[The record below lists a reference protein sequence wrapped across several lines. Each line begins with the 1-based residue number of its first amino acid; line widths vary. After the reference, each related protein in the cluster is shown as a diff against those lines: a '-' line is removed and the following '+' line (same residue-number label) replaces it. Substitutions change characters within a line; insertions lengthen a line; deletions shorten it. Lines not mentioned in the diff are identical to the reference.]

1 MRIKHY
7 LTLGSIAL
15 VVLLLPFLLRFYQ
28 NKTIAGGLSY
38 FYLSAFPSLFPFS
51 FAYQWLISITLTLL
65 FLLLVLFIVHSCNVS
80 AEKEFIIMLFMIVT
94 PTTLYLSSQPTVYL
108 YALLC
113 IAASLSILSTRFH
126 YLSII
131 PFAGLLFFDWTA
143 LLSGVAY
150 IIAYLIFFDKK
161 KLLPIPLSFL
171 LLFTIIHFIY
181 SRPFAFAQLAERSYL
196 VELFS
201 DLGGVYGFSLFIVLL
216 SIIGLAFTWRWKKE
230 YIPLY
235 GLILVLCLLVL
246 WSRAALLFL
255 YPILSVLAAHAFT
268 YFWKR
273 EWVLPFVHIL
283 TIAVLCYGILFS
295 MLSYGT
301 TIVFGPP
308 GADMIDGVQWLRSH
322 PFYYDDVV
330 LSHQKNGFFIDYG
343 SKAFVTPLSSVQ
355 TVNVSTTIFQSKD
368 FKKTQ
373 GLLRENAISLIL
385 IDPTMKREVWKT
397 EDDGL
402 LYLFRTSGYF
412 VKVYDADGIEMWRVK
427 E

>member
-1 MRIKHY
+1 MRIKQY

-28 NKTIAGGLSY
+28 NKTLAGGLSY
-38 FYLSAFPSLFPFS
+38 FYLSSFPSLFQFT
-51 FAYQWLISITLTLL
+51 FALQWLISIALTLL
-65 FLLLVLFIVHSCNVS
+65 FLIFILFIVHSYNVS
-80 AEKEFIIMLFMIVT
+80 SEKEFIIMLFMIAA

-108 YALLC
+108 HALIC
-113 IAASLSILSTRFH
+113 ITACLSILSTRFY

-131 PFAGLLFFDWTA
+131 PFIGLLFFDWTS

-161 KLLPIPLSFL
+161 KLLPVPFVFLFIFSIVNLFYPSPFVFAPLV
-171 LLFTIIHFIY
+171 
-181 SRPFAFAQLAERSYL
+181 ERAYL

-201 DLGGVYGFSLFIVLL
+201 DLGGAYGFSLFIVLL

-235 GLILVLCLLVL
+235 TLIFVLCLLVI
-246 WSRAALLFL
+246 WSQSALLFL
-255 YPILSVLAAHAFT
+255 YPIFSVLAAHAFM

-273 EWVLPFVHIL
+273 EWILPFVHIL

-343 SKAFVTPLSSVQ
+343 SKAFVTPFSDAQ
-355 TVNVSTTIFQSKD
+355 TLNVSTTLFQSKD

-373 GLLRENAISLIL
+373 GLLHEYAISLIL
-385 IDPTMKREVWKT
+385 VDPIMKREVWKT
-397 EDDGL
+397 DDEGL
-402 LYLFRTSGYF
+402 LYLFRTSGAF
-412 VKVYDADGIEMWRVK
+412 FKVYDSDGIEMWKVR
-427 E
+427 